1 MTPLELPADPLTAA
15 PDDPPALH
23 LRARLDEQVRAL
35 LEHQET
41 AKADTDPE
49 GVHQVR
55 VAVRRLRAALKAD
68 EAVHDLPNVEE
79 LRAELKWLGGELGPV
94 RDLDVLLDYFRGQAA
109 GFDERELAAVDRLL
123 TTLIADRERARK
135 RMVRALNGRRYAAL
149 LTALVAASTA
159 PVAGLPRSKK
169 EQKKQRE
176 QPGGDLTGL
185 VVDPFRKLSKLAA
198 KLGRDA
204 TDEDLHELRIRGKRL
219 RYAAELAVSTGGKP
233 ARKLIKATR
242 GLQDV
247 LGDHQ
252 DAVVAEERVRALL
265 RGRTD
270 TKEIFVAGRLVERE
284 RARQAA
290 TRDTWHSAFTE
301 VDSAYKLL
309 TG

>member
-1 MTPLELPADPLTAA
+1 VTTLALPAEPLTAA
-15 PDDPPALH
+15 SDDPPALH

-49 GVHQVR
+49 GVHQIR

-68 EAVHDLPNVEE
+68 DAVHDLPNVEE
-79 LRAELKWLGGELGPV
+79 LRVELKWLGGELGPV
-94 RDLDVLLDYFRGQAA
+94 RDLDVLLGYFRAQAA

-123 TTLIADRERARK
+123 GTLTADRERARK
-135 RMVRALNGRRYAAL
+135 RMVRALRGRRYAAL
-149 LTALVAASTA
+149 LVALVVASTA
-159 PVAGLPRSKK
+159 PVRGVPRSKK
-169 EQKKQRE
+169 KQKQ
-176 QPGGDLTGL
+176 QLGGDLTG
-185 VVDPFRKLSKLAA
+185 VVERPFRKLTKLAST
-198 KLGRDA
+198 LDTDA

-219 RYAAELAVSTGGKP
+219 RYAAELAVPTGGKP
-233 ARKLIKATR
+233 VRQLIKATR

-252 DAVVAEERVRALL
+252 DAVVAEQRVRALL

-270 TKEIFVAGRLVERE
+270 AEEIFVAGRLVERE

-290 TRDTWHSAFTE
+290 TRNTWQAAFAE
-301 VDSAYKLL
+301 VDEAFKVLS
-309 TG
+309 G

>member
-1 MTPLELPADPLTAA
+1 MTTLELPADPLTAA
-15 PDDPPALH
+15 PEDPAALH

-79 LRAELKWLGGELGPV
+79 LRVELKWLGGEMGPV
-94 RDLDVLLDYFRGQAA
+94 RDLDVLLGYFRAQAA

-123 TTLIADRERARK
+123 TTLTADRERVRK
-135 RMVRALNGRRYAAL
+135 RMVRALSSRRYTALLAAL
-149 LTALVAASTA
+149 VSASTA
-159 PVAGLPRSKK
+159 PVQGLPRSKK
-169 EQKKQRE
+169 KQKQ
-176 QPGGDLTGL
+176 QPGGDLTEL
-185 VVDPFRKLSKLAA
+185 VVRPFRKLAKLASTMDA
-198 KLGRDA
+198 DA
-204 TDEDLHELRIRGKRL
+204 TDEELHELRIRGKRL

-233 ARKLIKATR
+233 VRRLIRATR

-270 TKEIFVAGRLVERE
+270 AEEIFVAGRLVERE

-290 TRDTWHSAFTE
+290 TRGTWQEAFAE
-301 VDSAYKLL
+301 VEEAFKVLS
-309 TG
+309 